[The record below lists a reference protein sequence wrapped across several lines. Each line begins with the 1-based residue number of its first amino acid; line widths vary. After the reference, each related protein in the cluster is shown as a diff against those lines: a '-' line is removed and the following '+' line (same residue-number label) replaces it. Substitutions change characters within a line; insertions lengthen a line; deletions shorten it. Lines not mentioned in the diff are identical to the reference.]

1 MKKVEEEIIRRVR
14 EIGLVPFESEPTNT
28 HGVGEGY
35 YEKYFFPIFRA
46 IEDVELPKLQ
56 NKRAVVKG
64 DIPGTEGGFSTPY
77 FKVGSTYVVASWG
90 DKGGTI
96 GFDLLDDINNYHL
109 REYQDGLTL
118 LATPYWDGN
127 EGFSDGFPYQLVW
140 NGYQDWIDLGTFPC
154 SCEGEA
160 EEIAKKYVE
169 ITLKVLKIIAETVE
183 LKEA

>member
-28 HGVGEGY
+28 HDVGEGY

-56 NKRAVVKG
+56 NKKAVVKG
-64 DIPGTEGGFSTPY
+64 DFLGTEEGVPVSYFTVGKAFIIPY
-77 FKVGSTYVVASWG
+77 WG
-90 DKGGTI
+90 DKSGTI
-96 GFDLLDDINNYHL
+96 GFDITDNID
-109 REYQDGLTL
+109 RFWMKDEAGGLQL
-118 LATPYWDGN
+118 LATPYWDN
-127 EGFSDGFPYQLVW
+127 DEGFSDGFPYQLTW
-140 NGYQDWIDLGTFPC
+140 NNSNDFLDLGTFPC
-154 SCEGEA
+154 SCEGNA

-169 ITLKVLKIIAETVE
+169 ITLKVLEIIVENVE